1 MDLRFSQFEVF
12 TTTGS
17 FFICLFFVCV
27 FLEASDIEQ
36 ELGATAAEA
45 VGQQNLF
52 AKQFDQF
59 KFVQQRHAGFAAQRF
74 PNQKIAI
81 GYGNL
86 FVEVTI

>member
-1 MDLRFSQFEVF
+1 MDLRFSQFEVL

-52 AKQFDQF
+52 WASVTPFWSGNC
-59 KFVQQRHAGFAAQRF
+59 A
-74 PNQKIAI
+74 
-81 GYGNL
+81 YGRG
-86 FVEVTI
+86 T